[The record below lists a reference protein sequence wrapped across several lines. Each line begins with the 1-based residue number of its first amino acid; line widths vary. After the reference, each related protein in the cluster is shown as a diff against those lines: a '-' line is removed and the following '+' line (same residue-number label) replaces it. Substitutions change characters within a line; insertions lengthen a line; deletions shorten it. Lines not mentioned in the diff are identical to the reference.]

1 MSSLTDLY
9 LESLTP
15 KEKQAYL
22 IAKDHLKSLFDLENT
37 NGFYHFFIKHLG
49 VQDLAGRQNHGGS
62 HFSIYKMSVSLES
75 GVHFMKTIK
84 NENQK

>member
-1 MSSLTDLY
+1 MTALTDLY

-37 NGFYHFFIKHLG
+37 NGYLQWLQKYNAE
-49 VQDLAGRQNHGGS
+49 QEQNASSITGS
-62 HFSIYKMSVSLES
+62 
-75 GVHFMKTIK
+75 
-84 NENQK
+84 NQ

>member
-37 NGFYHFFIKHLG
+37 NGFL
-49 VQDLAGRQNHGGS
+49 QWL
-62 HFSIYKMSVSLES
+62 
-75 GVHFMKTIK
+75 
-84 NENQK
+84 QKYNATTQKETK

>member
-1 MSSLTDLY
+1 MTVLTDLY

-37 NGFYHFFIKHLG
+37 NGYLQWLQKYNAEQEQKSSSIT
-49 VQDLAGRQNHGGS
+49 GS
-62 HFSIYKMSVSLES
+62 
-75 GVHFMKTIK
+75 
-84 NENQK
+84 NQ

>member
-1 MSSLTDLY
+1 MVAITKNKIMSSLTDLY

-37 NGFYHFFIKHLG
+37 NGFLQWLQKYN
-49 VQDLAGRQNHGGS
+49 A
-62 HFSIYKMSVSLES
+62 
-75 GVHFMKTIK
+75 TIPK
-84 NENQK
+84 ETK

>member
-1 MSSLTDLY
+1 MTALTDLY

-37 NGFYHFFIKHLG
+37 NGYLQWLQKYNAK
-49 VQDLAGRQNHGGS
+49 QEQNASSITGS
-62 HFSIYKMSVSLES
+62 
-75 GVHFMKTIK
+75 
-84 NENQK
+84 NQ

>member
-1 MSSLTDLY
+1 MISLTDLY

-37 NGFYHFFIKHLG
+37 NGFLQWLQKYN
-49 VQDLAGRQNHGGS
+49 A
-62 HFSIYKMSVSLES
+62 
-75 GVHFMKTIK
+75 TI
-84 NENQK
+84 QKETK

>member
-1 MSSLTDLY
+1 MTALTDLY

-37 NGFYHFFIKHLG
+37 NGYLQWLQKYNAK
-49 VQDLAGRQNHGGS
+49 QEQKAS
-62 HFSIYKMSVSLES
+62 SITNS
-75 GVHFMKTIK
+75 
-84 NENQK
+84 NQ

>member
-1 MSSLTDLY
+1 MTALTDLY

-37 NGFYHFFIKHLG
+37 NGYLQWLQKYNAE
-49 VQDLAGRQNHGGS
+49 QEQKS
-62 HFSIYKMSVSLES
+62 SLYIFWLY
-75 GVHFMKTIK
+75 V
-84 NENQK
+84 